1 MISINTSSALDNLFN
16 KPEEETVFIG
26 KLVLG
31 GSFMNFVTWLKHNQ
45 SIVNF
50 TEDLFIINMAYV
62 TDQELQDLIKN
73 MCEFTGRTLS
83 FYFNDLDNQW
93 ILNYKPYLND
103 ILPIIEAILP

>member
-1 MISINTSSALDNLFN
+1 MIAINTSSALDNYFN
-16 KPEEETVFIG
+16 EPEETVFIG

-31 GSFMNFVTWLKHNQ
+31 GSLMDFVTWLKDNQ

-50 TEDLFIINMAYV
+50 TEGLFIINKAYV

-83 FYFNDLDNQW
+83 FYFNDLENQW